1 MFSAFKIILTKLDF
15 LISGKVCDSIFISCW
30 ASCISSALLIKMK
43 IAIFNSV
50 NAVKLA
56 SVEMI
61 HTKAEGLGVL
71 D

>member
-15 LISGKVCDSIFISCW
+15 LISGKVCDNIFISC
-30 ASCISSALLIKMK
+30 SSALLIKMK